1 MKNLLYL
8 LLSVVVLSSCQSQEE
23 KTKELVTEHVRVSM
37 KNPDSFILDS
47 VVGPDTTHLSD
58 LMKIRHMTML
68 TNANM
73 MADDAVDKSNYTYLY
88 SYTEKMDAIVNAQK
102 EYKKVEEFKTKME
115 SVEGGLNDT
124 IVAYKYVVYCRGTNS
139 FNAIVKDEVVVYL
152 DHKGNVIKEGV
163 DKLIEMMN
171 NL

>member
-1 MKNLLYL
+1 M
-8 LLSVVVLSSCQSQEE
+8 LSVVVLSSCQSQED
-23 KTKELVTEHVRVSM
+23 KAKELVIEHVRVSM

-47 VVGPDTTHLSD
+47 VVGPDTTNLSD
-58 LMKIRHMTML
+58 LMEIRHTIML

-73 MADDAVDKSNYTYLY
+73 MADDAMEKSKYTYLY
-88 SYTEKMDAIVNAQK
+88 SYSEKMDAISEAQK
-102 EYKKVEEFKTKME
+102 EYKEVENFKTKME
-115 SVEGGLNDT
+115 SIKGGTNDT

-139 FNAIVKDEVVVYL
+139 FNAVVKDEVVVYV
-152 DHKGNVIKEGV
+152 DHKGNIIKEGV